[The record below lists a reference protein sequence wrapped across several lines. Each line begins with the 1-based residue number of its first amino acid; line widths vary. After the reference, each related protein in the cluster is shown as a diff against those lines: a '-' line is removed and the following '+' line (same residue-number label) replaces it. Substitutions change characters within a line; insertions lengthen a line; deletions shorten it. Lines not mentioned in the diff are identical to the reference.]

1 MLMSA
6 TSICECEHSQLY
18 VSLISARQGRA
29 TPFKKR
35 KSPPLEEEKRLK
47 PEKNHPGPDSFK
59 EMKGDKERSQ
69 TWLRLK
75 LGLTINANGRN
86 RKMGAYESSLNS
98 RLNMVRMEHRRWRL
112 RFMLSSRDSS
122 LM

>member
-6 TSICECEHSQLY
+6 TSICECEHSHLY

-47 PEKNHPGPDSFK
+47 PEKNIRVPILL
-59 EMKGDKERSQ
+59 SQ